1 MRLGQRAIALF
12 ALTLGALSLPHS
24 LAWSSEPSAIKLTF
38 AQLVKNSNLA
48 NPAVIV
54 VDESTGEV
62 IFEKNSNA
70 ARKPASVIKLIT
82 GVAAY
87 TYLSPSDS
95 FTTSLWMGVDTRTV
109 VIQGELDP
117 WATFSSS
124 QATRYKRTSLGRIA
138 YNAMLALDRANQGV
152 YEGTTLYY
160 NNLFPQ
166 DVAAF
171 TTYFKEREL
180 PISIKKVSS
189 TQARALS
196 STQIL
201 SSTSPSLQVMTDW
214 MMTWSD
220 NVLSDRI
227 ARAAASAA
235 GFTRDYAGVAK
246 VFRKVLSDLGIDT
259 KNLVVK
265 DGSGL
270 SRENRVTAQQISQ
283 LLLAISRDAKLSS
296 LVTGLPIGGV
306 TGTLTERFV
315 ETAPSAIGLVR
326 AKTGTL
332 NGTTNLAGYV
342 ESADKAYIFV
352 IIADNHA
359 RSFTI
364 TKRVRASVDRA
375 LSKIAKPLLPLLIP
389 LQPPASLPVGESVTA
404 GSN

>member
-1 MRLGQRAIALF
+1 MKSKRVVLFISLVLAMNVMQQQIARAA
-12 ALTLGALSLPHS
+12 
-24 LAWSSEPSAIKLTF
+24 EPAAIKAAFT
-38 AQLVKNSNLA
+38 QLVKNSNLA

-62 IFEKNSNA
+62 VFEKNSLV

-95 FTTSLWMGVDTRTV
+95 YTTSLWMGIDTKTAV
-109 VIQGELDP
+109 VQGSLDP
-117 WATFSSS
+117 WTTFNST
-124 QATRYKRTSLGRIA
+124 QADKLKRTSLGKLA
-138 YNAMLALDRANQGV
+138 YSAMTALGKANAGD

-160 NNLFPQ
+160 SNLYPQ
-166 DVAAF
+166 DVAALK
-171 TTYFKEREL
+171 TYFKERNL
-180 PISIKKVSS
+180 AIVLQKVSDK
-189 TQARALS
+189 QAKELS
-196 STQIL
+196 FNQIL
-201 SSTSPSLQVMTDW
+201 TSTSPTLQVITDW

-220 NVLSDRI
+220 NVLAERI
-227 ARAAASAA
+227 ARSAASAA

-246 VFRKVLSDLGIDT
+246 VFRKLMTGLGIDT

-283 LLLAISRDAKLSS
+283 LLMVIARDEKLGA
-296 LVTGLPIGGV
+296 LITGLPIGGV

-342 ESADKAYIFV
+342 ESENKEYIFV
-352 IIADNHA
+352 IIADKHS
-359 RSFTI
+359 RSYTV
-364 TKRVRASVDRA
+364 TKRVRASMDKA
-375 LSKIAKPLLPLLIP
+375 LGKIAKPLLPVF
-389 LQPPASLPVGESVTA
+389 LPIDTSTVISESVTPTI
-404 GSN
+404 G

>member
-1 MRLGQRAIALF
+1 MRFGSRIAALL
-12 ALTLGALSLPHS
+12 ALTLGALSLQPTS
-24 LAWSSEPSAIKLTF
+24 ALASEPSAIKLTF
-38 AQLVKNSNLA
+38 SQLVKNSNLA

-62 IFEKNSNA
+62 IFEKNSSA

-95 FTTSLWMGVDTRTV
+95 FTTSLWVGVDTRTV
-109 VIQGELDP
+109 VIQGQLDP
-117 WATFSSS
+117 WTTFSSS
-124 QATRYKRTSLGRIA
+124 QATRLKRTSLGRFA
-138 YNAMLALDRANQGV
+138 YNAMTTLGRANQGIF
-152 YEGTTLYY
+152 EGTTLYY

-166 DVAAF
+166 DVASLA
-171 TTYFKEREL
+171 TYFREREL
-180 PISIKKVSS
+180 PITIKKVSTS
-189 TQARALS
+189 QALALS

-201 SSTSPSLQVMTDW
+201 SSTSPSLQVITDW

-220 NVLSDRI
+220 NVLADRI
-227 ARAAASAA
+227 ARAAAGAA

-246 VFRKVLSDLGIDT
+246 VFRKVFSDLGIDT
-259 KNLVVK
+259 RNLVVK

-283 LLLAISRDAKLSS
+283 LLLVISRDEKLSS

-306 TGTLTERFV
+306 SGTLTERFV

-332 NGTTNLAGYV
+332 NGTTNLAGFV

-375 LSKIAKPLLPLLIP
+375 LSKIAKPLLPQLLPAPPIP
-389 LQPPASLPVGESVTA
+389 SESQTVVN
-404 GSN
+404 S

>member
-1 MRLGQRAIALF
+1 MKSKKVVVFI
-12 ALTLGALSLPHS
+12 SLV
-24 LAWSSEPSAIKLTF
+24 LAMNLVQQHPAQAAEPAAIKAAFT
-38 AQLVKNSNLA
+38 QLVKNNNLA

-62 IFEKNSNA
+62 VFEKNSLV

-95 FTTSLWMGVDTRTV
+95 YTTSLWMGIDTKTV
-109 VIQGELDP
+109 VVQGSLDP
-117 WATFSSS
+117 WTTFNSA
-124 QATRYKRTSLGRIA
+124 QADKLKRTSLGKLA
-138 YNAMLALDRANQGV
+138 YSAMTALGKANAGD

-160 NNLFPQ
+160 SNLYPQ
-166 DVAAF
+166 DVAALK
-171 TTYFKEREL
+171 TYFKERNL
-180 PISIKKVSS
+180 AIVLQKVSDK
-189 TQARALS
+189 QAKELS
-196 STQIL
+196 LNQIL
-201 SSTSPSLQVMTDW
+201 TSTSPTLQVITDW

-220 NVLSDRI
+220 NVLAERI
-227 ARAAASAA
+227 ARSAASAA

-246 VFRKVLSDLGIDT
+246 VFRKLMTGLGIDT

-283 LLLAISRDAKLSS
+283 LLMVIARDEKLGA
-296 LVTGLPIGGV
+296 LITGLPIGGV
-306 TGTLTERFV
+306 TGTLTERFI

-342 ESADKAYIFV
+342 ESENKEYIFV
-352 IIADNHA
+352 IIADKHS
-359 RSFTI
+359 RSYTV
-364 TKRVRASVDRA
+364 TKRVRASIDKA
-375 LSKIAKPLLPLLIP
+375 LGKIAKPLLPVF
-389 LQPPASLPVGESVTA
+389 LPVDTNTAISESVTPTI
-404 GSN
+404 G

>member
-1 MRLGQRAIALF
+1 MKSKKVVAFI
-12 ALTLGALSLPHS
+12 SLV
-24 LAWSSEPSAIKLTF
+24 LAMNLVQQHPAQAAEPAAIKAAFT
-38 AQLVKNSNLA
+38 QLVKNNNLA

-62 IFEKNSNA
+62 VFEKNSLV

-95 FTTSLWMGVDTRTV
+95 YTTSLWMGIDTKTV
-109 VIQGELDP
+109 VVQGSLDP
-117 WATFSSS
+117 WTTFNSA
-124 QATRYKRTSLGRIA
+124 QADKLKRTSLGKLA
-138 YNAMLALDRANQGV
+138 YSAMTALGKANAGD

-160 NNLFPQ
+160 SNLYPQ
-166 DVAAF
+166 DVAALK
-171 TTYFKEREL
+171 TYFKERNL
-180 PISIKKVSS
+180 AIVLQKVSDK
-189 TQARALS
+189 QAKELS
-196 STQIL
+196 LNQIL
-201 SSTSPSLQVMTDW
+201 TSTSPTLQVITDW

-220 NVLSDRI
+220 NVLAERI
-227 ARAAASAA
+227 ARSAASAA

-246 VFRKVLSDLGIDT
+246 VFRKLMTGLGIDT

-283 LLLAISRDAKLSS
+283 LLMVIARDEKLGA
-296 LVTGLPIGGV
+296 LITGLPIGGV
-306 TGTLTERFV
+306 TGTLTERFI

-342 ESADKAYIFV
+342 ESENKEYIFV
-352 IIADNHA
+352 IIADKHS
-359 RSFTI
+359 RSYTV
-364 TKRVRASVDRA
+364 TKRVRASIDKA
-375 LSKIAKPLLPLLIP
+375 LGKIAKPLLPVF
-389 LQPPASLPVGESVTA
+389 LPVDTNTAISESVTPTI
-404 GSN
+404 G